1 LSKIAAAP
9 GTRLKV
15 GVTVADGTAFVEGD
29 RVTFVG
35 TAAEQILWRAAYL
48 FQYGVPDSQNALAKI
63 PIT

>member
-1 LSKIAAAP
+1 
-9 GTRLKV
+9 LKV